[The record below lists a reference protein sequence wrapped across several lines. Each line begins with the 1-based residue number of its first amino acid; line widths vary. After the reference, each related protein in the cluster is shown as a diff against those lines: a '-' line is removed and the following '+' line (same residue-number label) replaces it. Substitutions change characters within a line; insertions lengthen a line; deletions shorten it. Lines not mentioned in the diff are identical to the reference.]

1 MAMRMQNVHLH
12 ITEFPKVEAVVENKV
27 LYDDVAVILQRVQVT
42 MAKYLHNGAL
52 TITLRLAEQS
62 EVVRRLTPYE
72 FMQKLVETNKEF
84 AVMKETLKLE
94 LE

>member
-1 MAMRMQNVHLH
+1 M
-12 ITEFPKVEAVVENKV
+12 ENKV
-27 LYDDVAVILQRVQVT
+27 LYNDVAVILQRVQVT

-62 EVVRRLTPYE
+62 EVVHRLTPYE